1 MMAFTCVLSL
11 ISTSCSSDDDD
22 TLPKPTVTLT
32 EVGHNNSKHAHPGH
46 DLHLEADIMAEG
58 LLKFIDIKI
67 HQEGGGDF
75 LIAKSFTTGNY
86 IGVKNTE
93 FHEHIEI
100 PADAPLGEYHLHF
113 YVTDQQGQQTLAESQ
128 LELVEADGEEEEEE
142 EEHHHHDE

>member
-1 MMAFTCVLSL
+1 
-11 ISTSCSSDDDD
+11 
-22 TLPKPTVTLT
+22 
-32 EVGHNNSKHAHPGH
+32 
-46 DLHLEADIMAEG
+46 MAEG

-142 EEHHHHDE
+142 EHHHHDE